1 MLEIK
6 NLHANVEGVEILKGV
21 NLNINPGEVH
31 AIMGPNGSGKSTLA
45 NVVMGNPVYEITE
58 GSVLF
63 EGTDITEEPVD
74 NRAKLGMFL
83 AFQYPESIPGVTIV
97 NMLKT
102 ALTNIEGT
110 EYTTLELRLKV
121 AEAMEQLG
129 LSADFADRYLN
140 EGFSGGERKRYA
152 EIMGCKESYFDRV
165 CKNISDMMEIK
176 RRLKLPV
183 TIGMQMVLMPKDAD
197 QIVPFAKLG
206 AELKPDYA
214 VIKHCSDNEDGD
226 FLGIDYNDYDN
237 VHPLLEEAEKYSTDD
252 YKVIIKWSKIKD
264 KGNEGRSY
272 QRCYGVPFHLQL
284 SGSGLIA
291 PCGPL
296 FNEKY
301 KKVHIGNI
309 CKDRFKDIIASD
321 RYWEVV
327 NYLSSSKFNAQ
338 TMCSPLCMQHKTNEV
353 LDSYLKGDID
363 LKKPENTEPPLHK
376 NFI

>member
-1 MLEIK
+1 MTDTKNPELMLDASKIAWHLER
-6 NLHANVEGVEILKGV
+6 VEAWKR
-21 NLNINPGEVH
+21 GERI
-31 AIMGPNGSGKSTLA
+31 AP
-45 NVVMGNPVYEITE
+45 ITI
-58 GSVLF
+58 
-63 EGTDITEEPVD
+63 D
-74 NRAKLGMFL
+74 M
-83 AFQYPESIPGVTIV
+83 
-97 NMLKT
+97 
-102 ALTNIEGT
+102 ALTRSCNYSCHFCYAMMQENEKEDVITKEVMDNF
-110 EYTTLELRLKV
+110 LEDS
-121 AEAMEQLG
+121 AEMGVKSISFISDGESTISPVFSGAIKKGYDLG
-129 LSADFADRYLN
+129 LSMAAASNGFVLTKNQAEKILPYMEYLRIN
-140 EGFSGGERKRYA
+140 FSAGEAKRYS
-152 EIMGCKESYFDRV
+152 EIMGCKESYFHRV

-176 RRLKLPV
+176 RRLKIPV

-214 VIKHCSDNEDGD
+214 VIKHCADNEDGD
-226 FLGIDYNDYDN
+226 FLGIDYNDYEN
-237 VHPLLEEAEKYSTDD
+237 VYPLLEEAEKYSTED

-264 KGNEGRSY
+264 KGNEGRTY

-309 CKDRFKDIIASD
+309 VKDRFKDIIASD

-353 LDSYLKGDID
+353 LDAYVKGEIDI
-363 LKKPENTEPPLHK
+363 KKPENTEPPLHK

>member
-1 MLEIK
+1 MLDASKISWHLER
-6 NLHANVEGVEILKGV
+6 VEAWKR
-21 NLNINPGEVH
+21 GERI
-31 AIMGPNGSGKSTLA
+31 AP
-45 NVVMGNPVYEITE
+45 ITI
-58 GSVLF
+58 
-63 EGTDITEEPVD
+63 D
-74 NRAKLGMFL
+74 M
-83 AFQYPESIPGVTIV
+83 
-97 NMLKT
+97 
-102 ALTNIEGT
+102 ALTRSCNYSCHFCYAMMQENEREEVITKEVMDNF
-110 EYTTLELRLKV
+110 LKDCADTGV
-121 AEAMEQLG
+121 KSISFISDGESTISPVFADAIKTGYELG
-129 LSADFADRYLN
+129 LSMAAASNGFVLTKNQAEKVLPYMEYLRIN
-140 EGFSGGERKRYA
+140 FSGGERKRYA

-165 CKNISDMMEIK
+165 CKNITDMMEIK
-176 RRLKLPV
+176 RRLKIPV
-183 TIGMQMVLMPKDAD
+183 TIGMQFVLMPKDAD
-197 QIVPFAKLG
+197 QIIPFAKLG

-226 FLGIDYNDYDN
+226 FLGIDYNDYEK
-237 VHPLLEEAEKYSTDD
+237 VYPLLEEAEKYSTED

-309 CKDRFKDIIASD
+309 TKERFKDILASD

-353 LDSYLKGDID
+353 LDSYLKGEID
-363 LKKPENTEPPLHK
+363 LKKPESSEPPLHK

>member
-1 MLEIK
+1 MKNTNPELMLDASKISWHLER
-6 NLHANVEGVEILKGV
+6 VEAWKR
-21 NLNINPGEVH
+21 GERI
-31 AIMGPNGSGKSTLA
+31 AP
-45 NVVMGNPVYEITE
+45 ITI
-58 GSVLF
+58 
-63 EGTDITEEPVD
+63 D
-74 NRAKLGMFL
+74 M
-83 AFQYPESIPGVTIV
+83 
-97 NMLKT
+97 
-102 ALTNIEGT
+102 ALTRSCNYSCHFCYAMMQENEREEVITKEVMDNF
-110 EYTTLELRLKV
+110 LKDCADTGV
-121 AEAMEQLG
+121 KSISFISDGESTISPVFADAIKTGYELG
-129 LSADFADRYLN
+129 LSMAAASNGFVLTKNQAEKVLPYMEYLRIN
-140 EGFSGGERKRYA
+140 FSGGERKRYA

-165 CKNISDMMEIK
+165 CKNIADMMEIK
-176 RRLKLPV
+176 RRLKIPV
-183 TIGMQMVLMPKDAD
+183 TIGMQFVLMPKDAD
-197 QIVPFAKLG
+197 QIIPFAKLG

-226 FLGIDYNDYDN
+226 FLGIDYNDYEK
-237 VHPLLEEAEKYSTDD
+237 VHPLLKEAEKYSTED

-309 CKDRFKDIIASD
+309 TKDRFKDIIASD
-321 RYWEVV
+321 RYWEVD

-353 LDSYLKGDID
+353 LDSYLKGEID
-363 LKKPENTEPPLHK
+363 LKKPENSEHPLHK

>member
-1 MLEIK
+1 MKNSNPELMLDASKISWHLER
-6 NLHANVEGVEILKGV
+6 VEAWKR
-21 NLNINPGEVH
+21 GERI
-31 AIMGPNGSGKSTLA
+31 AP
-45 NVVMGNPVYEITE
+45 ITI
-58 GSVLF
+58 
-63 EGTDITEEPVD
+63 D
-74 NRAKLGMFL
+74 M
-83 AFQYPESIPGVTIV
+83 
-97 NMLKT
+97 
-102 ALTNIEGT
+102 ALTRSCNYSCHFCYAMMQENEREEVITKEVMDNF
-110 EYTTLELRLKV
+110 LKDCADTGV
-121 AEAMEQLG
+121 KSISFISDGESTISPVFADAIKTGYELG
-129 LSADFADRYLN
+129 LSMAAASNGFVLTKNQAEKVLPYMEYLRIN
-140 EGFSGGERKRYA
+140 FSGGERKRYA

-165 CKNISDMMEIK
+165 CKNITDMMEIK
-176 RRLKLPV
+176 RRLKIPV
-183 TIGMQMVLMPKDAD
+183 TIGMQFVLMPKDAD
-197 QIVPFAKLG
+197 QIIPFAKLG

-226 FLGIDYNDYDN
+226 FLGIDYNDYEK
-237 VHPLLEEAEKYSTDD
+237 VHPLLEEAEKYSTED

-309 CKDRFKDIIASD
+309 TKERFKDILASD

-353 LDSYLKGDID
+353 LDSYLKGEID
-363 LKKPENTEPPLHK
+363 LKKPENSEPPLHK

>member
-1 MLEIK
+1 MKNTNPELMLDASKISWHLER
-6 NLHANVEGVEILKGV
+6 VEAWKR
-21 NLNINPGEVH
+21 GERI
-31 AIMGPNGSGKSTLA
+31 AP
-45 NVVMGNPVYEITE
+45 ITI
-58 GSVLF
+58 
-63 EGTDITEEPVD
+63 D
-74 NRAKLGMFL
+74 M
-83 AFQYPESIPGVTIV
+83 
-97 NMLKT
+97 
-102 ALTNIEGT
+102 ALTRSCNYSCHFCYAMMQENEREEVITKEVMDNF
-110 EYTTLELRLKV
+110 LKDCADTGV
-121 AEAMEQLG
+121 KSISFISDGESTISPVFADAIKTGYELG
-129 LSADFADRYLN
+129 LSMAAASNGFVLTKNQAEKVLPYMEYLRIN
-140 EGFSGGERKRYA
+140 FSGGERKRYA

-165 CKNISDMMEIK
+165 CKNITDMMEIK
-176 RRLKLPV
+176 RRLKIPV
-183 TIGMQMVLMPKDAD
+183 TIGMQFVLMPKDAD
-197 QIVPFAKLG
+197 QIIPFAKLG

-226 FLGIDYNDYDN
+226 FLGIDYNDYEK
-237 VHPLLEEAEKYSTDD
+237 VHPLLEEAEKYSTED

-309 CKDRFKDIIASD
+309 TKERFKDILASD

-353 LDSYLKGDID
+353 LDSYLKGEID
-363 LKKPENTEPPLHK
+363 LKKPENSEPPLHK

>member
-1 MLEIK
+1 MKNTNPELMLDASKISWHLER
-6 NLHANVEGVEILKGV
+6 VEAWKR
-21 NLNINPGEVH
+21 GERI
-31 AIMGPNGSGKSTLA
+31 AP
-45 NVVMGNPVYEITE
+45 ITI
-58 GSVLF
+58 
-63 EGTDITEEPVD
+63 D
-74 NRAKLGMFL
+74 M
-83 AFQYPESIPGVTIV
+83 
-97 NMLKT
+97 
-102 ALTNIEGT
+102 ALTRSCNYSCHFCYAMMQENEREEVITKEVMDNF
-110 EYTTLELRLKV
+110 LKDCADTGV
-121 AEAMEQLG
+121 KSISFISDGESTISPVFADAIKTGYELG
-129 LSADFADRYLN
+129 LSMAAASNGFVLTKNQAEKVLPYMEYLRIN
-140 EGFSGGERKRYA
+140 FSGGERKRYA

-165 CKNISDMMEIK
+165 CKNIADMMEIK
-176 RRLKLPV
+176 RRLKIPV
-183 TIGMQMVLMPKDAD
+183 TIGMQFVLMPKDAD
-197 QIVPFAKLG
+197 QIIPFAKLG

-226 FLGIDYNDYDN
+226 FLGIDYNDYEK
-237 VHPLLEEAEKYSTDD
+237 VHPLLKEAEKYSTED

-309 CKDRFKDIIASD
+309 TKDRFKDIIASD

-353 LDSYLKGDID
+353 LDSYLKGEID
-363 LKKPENTEPPLHK
+363 LKKPENSEPPLHK